1 MNEKNVPLESLVGSH
16 CLSGV
21 DRLSEPN
28 DDRYEPIRQVF
39 RFTLDGITY
48 VATEDPDDGY
58 RSSMRTFA
66 VSAAP
71 TKNTFPPV
79 AVTGRMKPD
88 TQYESNHTL
97 QLVDD
102 VTGEVVLEVG
112 TDNVGD
118 YYPGFVAEWRP
129 ELLAPNAGK

>member
-1 MNEKNVPLESLVGSH
+1 
-16 CLSGV
+16 V

-58 RSSMRTFA
+58 RSSLRTFA
-66 VSAAP
+66 VSAEP
-71 TKNTFPPV
+71 TKNAFPPV
-79 AVTGRMKPD
+79 AVTGRMKSD

-129 ELLAPNAGK
+129 ELLAPNARK